1 MTHGHGL
8 VSLIRQV
15 LFCERVFQ
23 RRFELIPGEAL
34 THTINVLQLSK
45 EYLWGFPL
53 GQRLRDIRVKGY
65 YMKGKNTGARRR
77 QLDALG
83 FNWEPKRGRPRGK
96 D

>member
-1 MTHGHGL
+1 MTICFLAFGCL
-8 VSLIRQV
+8 
-15 LFCERVFQ
+15 
-23 RRFELIPGEAL
+23 RFFFLKNFFRFANGFAC
-34 THTINVLQLSK
+34 T

-65 YMKGKNTGARRR
+65 YLRGKQSDVRRR

-83 FNWEPKRGRPRGK
+83 FVWKPQRGRRRNE